1 MNIFYG
7 FIVILIFQ
15 QFLWLLVT
23 LDSGNMAER
32 LRFLP
37 QKHWGENKNYQNH
50 QVIQNTKH
58 KIQNT
63 KYKTQNTKHKIQKT
77 KYKTQNTKFLYLRE
91 VRRQR
96 WYCKVTPSDERRSKS
111 LVISIYD
118 WGKDHQNIRPFYMYQ
133 ILQKREIRIT
143 SRKFIIWNPPPPI
156 PVMPRTSYSPFFG
169 ETLKNREGP
178 PLLWGPRIF
187 DLIHF
192 AHGRFCPYLPT
203 MVGQRTLWTGGRF
216 CPLTAR
222 GLKIAPQGEN
232 SAGRPH
238 PDRWTRGHKYR

>member
-1 MNIFYG
+1 MNYKQI
-7 FIVILIFQ
+7 
-15 QFLWLLVT
+15 
-23 LDSGNMAER
+23 
-32 LRFLP
+32 
-37 QKHWGENKNYQNH
+37 QKDK
-50 QVIQNTKH
+50 NTKC
-58 KIQNT
+58 
-63 KYKTQNTKHKIQKT
+63 
-77 KYKTQNTKFLYLRE
+77 LYLRE

-96 WYCKVTPSDERRSKS
+96 WYCKVTPSEERRSKS
-111 LVISIYD
+111 LVISIRMGEKIIKILYLFTCTRYA
-118 WGKDHQNIRPFYMYQ
+118 KKKNQNNFKKVHNLEPAPLIQ
-133 ILQKREIRIT
+133 LCL
-143 SRKFIIWNPPPPI
+143 
-156 PVMPRTSYSPFFG
+156 TSYSPFFW

-238 PDRWTRGHKYR
+238 PDRWTQGQKYR